1 MITTSEIRI
10 TTMIAEDQV
19 ETAVRALHAA
29 FELELPDQVIEG
41 AAADPST
48 VQAAS

>member
-19 ETAVRALHAA
+19 EIAVRALHAA
-29 FELELPDQVIEG
+29 FELELPDQVTDAPATG
-41 AAADPST
+41 AST